1 MNAKMITQRLEEQ
14 DHVSFVA
21 QKDYAV
27 AELETETKLMDVMG
41 SLEDW
46 IIINVQK
53 LLQVRFFNQKS
64 SKPYTVIKGY

>member
-1 MNAKMITQRLEEQ
+1 MITQRLEEQ

-27 AELETETKLMDVMG
+27 AELETETKLMDVTD

-46 IIINVQK
+46 IIMNVQK
-53 LLQVRFFNQKS
+53 LLQVSFFNQITPKLI
-64 SKPYTVIKGY
+64 PLNILV